1 MIEYFLREAHLKFAL
16 IGFVIIW
23 ASRMNWAHLEN
34 TNTSRNTNIG
44 PKNIA
49 KDWNHKLFYQNKLA
63 DWKRKYECRSHPWH
77 NHQLPRVIISVAPP
91 GPPLSLSP
99 QNFCQSSVIWLMED
113 RSVRPSTD
121 FSLHLW
127 NFSINL
133 RTPLQ
138 HLRQQNLMSGHS
150 WILLFLAL
158 SSRVGASSG
167 DADPIYRWFPRSLRS
182 SFIKVS
188 LCRIL
193 RGLAKCYLLSSRCR
207 VWPFARLVRGLV
219 SLRRNGGF
227 WALICVWGLHL
238 SNTLAQVYCQL
249 RIY

>member
-1 MIEYFLREAHLKFAL
+1 MIEYFLREAQLKFAL

-113 RSVRPSTD
+113 RSVRPSHWLLPPPLKL
-121 FSLHLW
+121 LHKSQ
-127 NFSINL
+127 NA
-133 RTPLQ
+133 TPAFT
-138 HLRQQNLMSGHS
+138 SAES
-150 WILLFLAL
+150 
-158 SSRVGASSG
+158 
-167 DADPIYRWFPRSLRS
+167 D
-182 SFIKVS
+182 
-188 LCRIL
+188 
-193 RGLAKCYLLSSRCR
+193 
-207 VWPFARLVRGLV
+207 VWP
-219 SLRRNGGF
+219 
-227 WALICVWGLHL
+227 
-238 SNTLAQVYCQL
+238 QL
-249 RIY
+249 DSAIPRTFFSSWR